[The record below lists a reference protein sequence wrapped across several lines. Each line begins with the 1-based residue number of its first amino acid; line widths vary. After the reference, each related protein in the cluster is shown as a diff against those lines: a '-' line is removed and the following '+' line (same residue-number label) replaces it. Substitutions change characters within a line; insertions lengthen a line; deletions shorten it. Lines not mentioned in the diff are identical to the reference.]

1 MALPLRQRKLSIGD
15 WQKVKEE
22 DSRKEYFFLFLLNF
36 KILNW
41 INAAMKKYHL
51 FLPLSLFLV
60 WIGCES
66 PKTEPKAIMYF
77 GGDILTMVGNAPEY
91 AEALVEKEGKILFVG
106 SMEEAM
112 EKAGKGH
119 QMVDLQGKTLVP
131 GFIDGHAH
139 FGAFGAQAI
148 TANLLA
154 APDGNCNSIDE
165 LIAELKRWHN
175 ENGIEKTQGW
185 IIGMGFDDA
194 VLAEKRF
201 PTRHDLDQVS
211 TEVPVMT
218 VHISGHFT
226 SVNTKGLEVLGIT
239 ADTPNPNGGLIRRE
253 QDGKTP
259 NGVLEELAAI
269 PGMIKAITPGTPEL
283 NDLYLDAG
291 QKMAASFG
299 YTTAQEGRAMTN
311 HEQLA
316 DYAERGKF
324 YLDVNS
330 YIDYSFPQ
338 YLRSKW
344 YSRQYTNHYR
354 IAGLK
359 LTLDGSPQGRTAWRT
374 TPYLLPPDGQ
384 EKGYSGYPAIADDEE
399 VRSIVDSAFANNW
412 QLLTHCNGDAA
423 ADQLFRALNSAA
435 EKYGNEDRR
444 NVLIH
449 GQLIRMDQLDS
460 LKKYEVVA
468 SLFPMHTFYWGDW
481 YKEIIGPEKANQISP
496 IKSALSKGIHVTS
509 HTDAPVAFPNLMM
522 ILHTS
527 VNRVSRSGSVMG
539 ESERLTPYE
548 ALKAITIWGAWQH
561 FEEDSKGTLEEGK
574 LADLV
579 ILERNPLKVDPM
591 TLKDIRVLETIKEG
605 KSIYKRE

>member
-1 MALPLRQRKLSIGD
+1 MKSYFSFLSVFGLL
-15 WQKVKEE
+15 
-22 DSRKEYFFLFLLNF
+22 LFSACT
-36 KILNW
+36 K
-41 INAAMKKYHL
+41 
-51 FLPLSLFLV
+51 SD
-60 WIGCES
+60 ES
-66 PKTEPKAIMYF
+66 NLETELATMYF
-77 GGDILTMVGNAPEY
+77 GGEILTMEGNSPEY
-91 AEALVEKEGKILFVG
+91 VEALVEKDGKILFTG
-106 SMEEAM
+106 PMEEAM
-112 EKAGKGH
+112 KHAGSNH
-119 QMVDLQGKTLVP
+119 RMVDLQGKILVP

-139 FGAFGAQAI
+139 FAAFGAQAI

-154 APDGNCNSIDE
+154 APDGKCNSVED
-165 LIAELKRWHN
+165 LISELKKWQE
-175 ENGIEKTQGW
+175 ENGTDKTQGW

-201 PTRHDLDQVS
+201 PNRHDLDKVS
-211 TEVPVMT
+211 TEIPVMT

-226 SVNTKGLEVLGIT
+226 AVNTKGLEVLGIT
-239 ADTPNPNGGLIRRE
+239 TDTPDPNGGVIRRE

-269 PGMIKAITPGTPEL
+269 PGMLKTITPSTSEL

-316 DYAERGKF
+316 DYAERGKL

-330 YIDYSFPQ
+330 YVDYSFPQ

-344 YSRQYTNHYR
+344 YGKKYLNHYR
-354 IAGLK
+354 VAGIK

-374 TPYLLPPDGQ
+374 IPYLLPPDGQ
-384 EKGYSGYPAIADDEE
+384 EKGYRGYPAIASDEE
-399 VRSIVDSAFANNW
+399 VKSIVDSAFANNW
-412 QLLTHCNGDAA
+412 QLLAHCNGDAA
-423 ADQLFRALNSAA
+423 ADQLFRALHTSV
-435 EKYGNEDRR
+435 EKYGNKDRR

-460 LKKYEVVA
+460 LKKYDVVA

-481 YKEIIGPEKANQISP
+481 YKQIIGPEKANQISP
-496 IKSALSKGIHVTS
+496 IKSALTKGLHVTS

-527 VNRVSRSGSVMG
+527 VNRVSRSGAVMG

-548 ALKAITIWGAWQH
+548 ALQAITIWGAWQH
-561 FEEDSKGTLEEGK
+561 FEEETKGSLQEGK

-579 ILERNPLKVDPM
+579 ILDKNPLKVDPM
-591 TLKDIRVLETIKEG
+591 TLKDIQVMETIKEG
-605 KSIYKRE
+605 KTIFKRE